1 MLSLRAVRNARP
13 PRGKRI
19 EVRILKMQ
27 MEVRFAGFGGQG
39 ILLAGKLYAEAAM
52 EEGKQVAWIPSYG
65 PEMRGGTAYCTVVIA
80 DHLIGSPIVNFPGH
94 LVVMNRPSLEKFAPD
109 TRPGGICLVNSSL
122 IPITSGRDDLIEV
135 LVPCNH
141 IANEYGNP
149 RGANMV
155 VLGAFTA
162 LSKLIAIE
170 TVESIVRHEFAA
182 KPKLIEG
189 NVALVHLGAKAAVDP
204 KARVMQAAEVA
215 V

>member
-1 MLSLRAVRNARP
+1 
-13 PRGKRI
+13 
-19 EVRILKMQ
+19 MQ

-39 ILLAGKLYAEAAM
+39 ILLAGKLFAEAAM

-80 DHLIGSPIVNFPGH
+80 DHLIGSPIVNNPGH

-122 IPITSGRDDLIEV
+122 IPITSGRNDLIEV

-141 IANEYGNP
+141 IANNFGNP

-155 VLGAFTA
+155 ILGAFA
-162 LSKLIAIE
+162 MLSQAVSLETIE
-170 TVESIVRHEFAA
+170 NLVRHQFSA
-182 KPKLIEG
+182 KPKLIDG
-189 NVALVHLGAKAAVDP
+189 NIALVHLGADAAADP
-204 KARVMQAAEVA
+204 KARVNHNAEVTA
-215 V
+215 